1 MKLGATEKGRNQEAE
16 TRDNEFPSLTSSLKL
31 SVSCQ
36 DWEMKIAGEGQAT
49 QTSAPADRA
58 VKGFKVCEELM
69 KIKTAFDGV
78 LN

>member
-1 MKLGATEKGRNQEAE
+1 
-16 TRDNEFPSLTSSLKL
+16 
-31 SVSCQ
+31 
-36 DWEMKIAGEGQAT
+36 MKIAGEGQAT